1 MLYLKKKVIDML
13 TWRRLTIAV
22 LLFLGLLGLTSV
34 ALVNGSTK
42 EREQM
47 NLKQGEVSQS
57 IGIPPIDAAKSEQ
70 LETAT
75 FSLG

>member
-13 TWRRLTIAV
+13 NRGRLTITV
-22 LLFLGLLGLTSV
+22 LVLVGILGLASA
-34 ALVNGSTK
+34 ALVNGSTNK
-42 EREQM
+42 REQM
-47 NLKQGEVSQS
+47 NLKQGEVSQA
-57 IGIPPIDAAKSEQ
+57 IAIPPIDASESGD